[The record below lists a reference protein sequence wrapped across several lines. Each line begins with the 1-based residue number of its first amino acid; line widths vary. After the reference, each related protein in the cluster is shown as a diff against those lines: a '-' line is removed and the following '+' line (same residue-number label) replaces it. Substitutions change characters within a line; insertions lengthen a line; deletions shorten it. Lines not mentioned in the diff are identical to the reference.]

1 MGAGAG
7 AVAVA
12 AGAVTISDVGC
23 SSTVELDGP
32 AESDI

>member
-7 AVAVA
+7 AV